1 MKKENLKRLLYNL
14 SISVGL
20 LALTTGLA
28 FILFFHV
35 SDNPANTALFYI
47 VCTIATAYCTNEYLT
62 GIFVSVCGVLC
73 INCFFTYPYFS
84 IDFSLPDYPAT
95 FLCMLALFSIAST
108 AVSYIKRQAVILSTR
123 EKQLL
128 EAEKEKLR
136 ANLLRAISHDLRTP
150 LTGILGA
157 SASLEENW
165 KNYETSERLELI
177 HNIHD
182 DADWLLNMV
191 ENLLSV
197 THIQT
202 GSGELN
208 MSLEVLDEVVAESV
222 TRLKKRFPDAEI
234 DVTVPMEIIMIPMDA
249 MLIEQ
254 VLINLMENALTHAHS
269 RQPIRIIVE
278 NQTNNVLFRIIDY
291 GVGLNA
297 EHMNHIFDGTYSETV
312 SSDVHKGMG
321 IGLSICHSIIT
332 AHHGTISA
340 KNHENGAEFSFILPK
355 EEGNYEQI

>member
-14 SISVGL
+14 SLSVGL

-28 FILFFHV
+28 FVLFFYV

-47 VCTIATAYCTNEYLT
+47 FCTIAVTYCTNEYLC
-62 GIFVSVCGVLC
+62 GIFTSVCGIFC

-84 IDFSLPDYPAT
+84 IDFSLPNYPAT
-95 FLCMLALFSIAST
+95 FLCMLTLFSIAT
-108 AVSYIKRQAVILSTR
+108 IAVSYMRRQAGILSTR

-165 KNYETSERLELI
+165 ENYQTSERLELI

-222 TRLKKRFPDAEI
+222 TRLKKRFPNAEI
-234 DVTVPMEIIMIPMDA
+234 DVTVPMEILMIPMDA

-269 RQPIRIIVE
+269 SQPIRIIAE
-278 NQTNNVLFRIIDY
+278 NQPDNVLFRVIDY
-291 GVGLNA
+291 GVGLN
-297 EHMNHIFDGTYSETV
+297 EKHMDHIFDGTYSETS
-312 SSDVHKGMG
+312 SSDVHKGIG

-340 KNHENGAEFSFILPK
+340 ENHENGAEFSFTLPK
-355 EEGNYEQI
+355 EGIV

>member
-1 MKKENLKRLLYNL
+1 MKKESLKSLLPDL
-14 SISVGL
+14 SISIGF
-20 LALTTGLA
+20 LALTTGLT
-28 FILFFHV
+28 FILFLHI

-47 VCTIATAYCTNEYLT
+47 LCTITAAYCTNGYLS
-62 GIFVSVCGVLC
+62 GIITSVCGIVC
-73 INCFFTYPYFS
+73 VNCFFTYPYTS

-95 FLCMLALFSIAST
+95 FLCMLALFIITSIAT
-108 AVSYIKRQAVILSTR
+108 SYMKQQARILSTR
-123 EKQLL
+123 EEQLL

-136 ANLLRAISHDLRTP
+136 ANLLRAVSHDLRTP

-165 KNYETSERLELI
+165 ENYETTERLELI

-202 GSGELN
+202 GGEELN
-208 MSLEVLDEVVAESV
+208 MSLEILDEVVAESV
-222 TRLKKRFPDAEI
+222 TRLKKRFPYAEI
-234 DVTVPMEIIMIPMDA
+234 DVAVPMEILMIPMDA

-254 VLINLMENALTHAHS
+254 VLINLMENALTHSHS
-269 RQPIRIIVE
+269 KQPIRLVVE
-278 NQTNNVLFRIIDY
+278 NQPDSVLFQIIDY
-291 GVGLNA
+291 GVGLNE
-297 EHMNHIFDGTYSETV
+297 EHLDHIFDGTYSETA

-332 AHHGTISA
+332 AHHGTINA
-340 KNHENGAEFSFILPK
+340 KNHENGAMFLFTLPK
-355 EEGNYEQI
+355 EEGNTYE

>member
-14 SISVGL
+14 SISIGL

-47 VCTIATAYCTNEYLT
+47 FCTIITAYYTNGYLP
-62 GIFVSVCGVLC
+62 GILTSACGMLC

-84 IDFSLPDYPAT
+84 IDFSLPNYPAT
-95 FLCMLALFSIAST
+95 FLCMLVLFSIASI
-108 AVSYIKRQAVILSTR
+108 SIFYMKRQAGILSTR

-165 KNYETSERLELI
+165 ENYETSERLELI

-202 GSGELN
+202 GGGELN
-208 MSLEVLDEVVAESV
+208 MSSEVLDEVVAESV

-254 VLINLMENALTHAHS
+254 VLINLMENALTHAYS

-278 NQTNNVLFRIIDY
+278 NQADSVLFRIIDY

-297 EHMNHIFDGTYSETV
+297 GHINHIFDGTYSETV

-340 KNHENGAEFSFILPK
+340 KNHENGAEFSFTLPK
-355 EEGNYEQI
+355 EEGNYE